1 MVFECFETSFKN
13 DKSKCKTR
21 RFSSGNK
28 RIAYC
33 NERKR
38 RSLFNLIIVESMD
51 CVFDMEEKCSLI
63 LRNNGDNL
71 VVKTHSG
78 KERKYCFNTSETSYG
93 LKSSN

>member
-1 MVFECFETSFKN
+1 LVFECFETSFKN

-28 RIAYC
+28 RTAYC

-38 RSLFNLIIVESMD
+38 RSLFNLINVESID
-51 CVFDMEEKCSLI
+51 CFDREEEKCSLI
-63 LRNNGDNL
+63 LRNNGDNF
-71 VVKTHSG
+71 VVNKHSG
-78 KERKYCFNTSETSYG
+78 NERKYCFKTSETSYG